1 MQLPLLPGAL
11 LLPGAVELQA
21 RGQRQVQQG
30 QQPQQPVAGAHP
42 GVLGRRA
49 AHAELP
55 RTWRDS
61 PMIGCT
67 KHPPPQGQ
75 ASRVNE
81 ALAHPLAQGGW
92 RGTTGLWLLGE
103 QTLLAGS
110 EH

>member
-1 MQLPLLPGAL
+1 
-11 LLPGAVELQA
+11 
-21 RGQRQVQQG
+21 
-30 QQPQQPVAGAHP
+30 
-42 GVLGRRA
+42 
-49 AHAELP
+49 
-55 RTWRDS
+55 
-61 PMIGCT
+61 MIGCT